1 MNEKPV
7 TYKDSGVD
15 ITAGNN
21 FINLIK
27 PLVKATSRPEVLAD
41 IGGFG
46 GLFALNTAKYKNPV
60 LVSGTDGVGTKLK
73 LAFLAD
79 RHDTIGI
86 DLVAMC
92 VNDIIVQGAE
102 PLFFL
107 DYLATGKLLPEK
119 GAEIV
124 KGIAEGCKQA
134 GCALIGGETAEMP
147 GFYADGE
154 YDVAGFTVGVVDRD
168 NIIDGSC
175 IAVGNKLIGIASSGL
190 HSNGYSLART
200 LIFEHLGLTIHDEFP
215 GSGGASVADVFLAPT
230 RIYVRAILN
239 LLKDFTIN
247 GIAHITGGGLL
258 ENVPR
263 VLPKG
268 CLARIHTDRWER
280 PNLFTVLQ
288 RAGNVERDEMYR
300 TFNMGVGMV
309 LVVADRQAE
318 EIIDRLKG
326 LGETAWI
333 IGDIAV
339 CASGQERVDLVE
351 G

>member
-1 MNEKPV
+1 MNDKPV

-15 ITAGNN
+15 IAAGNS
-21 FINLIK
+21 FVNLIK

-46 GLFALNTAKYKNPV
+46 GLFALNAAKYKNPV

-168 NIIDGSC
+168 KIIDGSS
-175 IAVGNKLIGIASSGL
+175 ITAGNRLIGIASSGL

-200 LIFEHLGLTIHDEFP
+200 LVFEKLGLVIDDVFP
-215 GSGGASVADVFLAPT
+215 GSNSSVSEILLTPT
-230 RIYVRAILN
+230 KIYVRSILE

-263 VLPKG
+263 ILPNG
-268 CLARIHTDRWER
+268 CKAVINTNSWKC
-280 PNLFTVLQ
+280 PNLFAVLQ
-288 RAGNVERDEMYR
+288 KAGNVERDEMFR
-300 TFNMGVGMV
+300 TFNMGIGMV
-309 LVVADRQAE
+309 LVVTDNHAV
-318 EIIDRLKG
+318 EIIDRLQA
-326 LGETAWI
+326 LGESAWL
-333 IGDIAV
+333 IGDIGECKIGSEAV
-339 CASGQERVDLVE
+339 ELVE
-351 G
+351 R

>member
-1 MNEKPV
+1 MNNQRV
-7 TYKDSGVD
+7 TYKDAGVD
-15 ITAGNN
+15 IAAGNS
-21 FINLIK
+21 FVNLIK

-46 GLFALNTAKYKNPV
+46 GLFSLNSAKYKNPV

-73 LAFLAD
+73 IAFMAD
-79 RHDTIGI
+79 RHDTVGI

-119 GAEIV
+119 AAGII

-154 YDVAGFTVGVVDRD
+154 YDVAGFSVGVVDRD
-168 NIIDGSC
+168 AIIDGSG
-175 IAVGNKLIGIASSGL
+175 ISVGNRLVGIASSGL
-190 HSNGYSLART
+190 HSNGYSLARK
-200 LIFEHLGLTIHDEFP
+200 LIFDHMGLSIDSEM
-215 GSGGASVADVFLAPT
+215 SGTGCSVADILLRPT
-230 RIYVRAILN
+230 RIYVRSILN
-239 LLKDFTIN
+239 LIKDFSIN

-268 CLARIHTDRWER
+268 CQANIHLNSWGR
-280 PNLFTVLQ
+280 PPLFDILQ
-288 RAGNVERDEMYR
+288 DSGNVERDEMYR
-300 TFNMGVGMV
+300 TFNMGIGMV
-309 LVVADRQAE
+309 LAVPDNQAE
-318 EIIDRLKG
+318 DVIDRLKG
-326 LGETAWI
+326 LGEQAWM
-333 IGDIAV
+333 IGEVVFCNAG
-339 CASGQERVDLVE
+339 SERVELVE

>member
-1 MNEKPV
+1 MSEKSA

-15 ITAGNN
+15 IVAGNN
-21 FINLIK
+21 FVNLIK

-46 GLFALNTAKYKNPV
+46 GLFSLNTAKYKNPV

-73 LAFLAD
+73 VAFLAN

-154 YDVAGFTVGVVDRD
+154 YDVAGFTVGVVDRE

-175 IAVGNKLIGIASSGL
+175 ISVGNNLIGIASSGL

-200 LIFEHLGLTIHDEFP
+200 LILERLGLSIDDKFP
-215 GSGGASVADVFLAPT
+215 GTESTVADILLTPT
-230 RIYVRAILN
+230 KIYVRSILN

-268 CLARIHTDRWER
+268 CQAHIYLDKWER
-280 PNLFTVLQ
+280 PNLFSVLQ
-288 RAGNVERDEMYR
+288 KAGSVEVNEMYR
-300 TFNMGVGMV
+300 TFNMGIGMV
-309 LVVADRQAE
+309 LAVSEAQTE
-318 EIIDRLKG
+318 EIIDRLNG
-326 LGETAWI
+326 LGETAWV
-333 IGDIAV
+333 IGNVSACND
-339 CASGQERVDLVE
+339 GDERVELLGV
-351 G
+351 

>member
-1 MNEKPV
+1 MSDKPV

-15 ITAGNN
+15 IAAGNN
-21 FINLIK
+21 FVNLIK

-73 LAFLAD
+73 VAFLAD

-119 GAEIV
+119 AAEVV

-147 GFYADGE
+147 GFYSEGE
-154 YDVAGFTVGVVDRD
+154 YDVAGFTVGVVDREK
-168 NIIDGSC
+168 IIDGSC
-175 IAVGNKLIGIASSGL
+175 ISVGNRLIGIASSGL

-200 LIFEHLGLTIHDEFP
+200 LIFDRLGLAIHDEFP
-215 GSGGASVADVFLAPT
+215 GSDVSVADTLLTPT
-230 RIYVRAILN
+230 RIYVRSILN
-239 LLKDFTIN
+239 LLKDFSIN

-268 CLARIHTDRWER
+268 CLAHINTNSWER

-288 RAGNVERDEMYR
+288 KAGSVERDEMYR
-300 TFNMGVGMV
+300 TFNMGIGMV
-309 LVVADRQAE
+309 LAVAENQAE

-326 LGETAWI
+326 LGDSAWI
-333 IGDIAV
+333 IGTIKACGNGD
-339 CASGQERVDLVE
+339 ERVDLVE
-351 G
+351 E